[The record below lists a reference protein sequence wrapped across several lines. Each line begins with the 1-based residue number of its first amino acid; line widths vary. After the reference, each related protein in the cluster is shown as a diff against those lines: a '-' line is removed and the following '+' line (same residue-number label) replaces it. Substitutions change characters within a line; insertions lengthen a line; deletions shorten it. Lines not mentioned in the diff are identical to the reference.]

1 MAMDRGAS
9 QGRHISLGHDPYFK
23 WLADEI
29 GAYGYRQWYA
39 AGITRRSVAGHFGR
53 AFHQAVARAER
64 IHFALDGIRDI
75 EEAVRLGTRG
85 FMRGDPA
92 RGIPGNMTNAEL
104 HYIKTHPEI
113 LAKTLFYRE
122 GQSVPNPFS
131 M

>member
-9 QGRHISLGHDPYFK
+9 HVQQIALGHDPYFK
-23 WLADEI
+23 WLADAT
-29 GAYGYRQWYA
+29 GAQGYRQWYA

-53 AFHQAVARAER
+53 AFHQAVARAES
-64 IHFALDGIRDI
+64 IHFALDGIHDV
-75 EEAVRLGTRG
+75 EEAVRLGARG

-113 LAKTLFYRE
+113 LAKTLFYRD
-122 GQSVPNPFS
+122 GQIVPNPFS
-131 M
+131 A